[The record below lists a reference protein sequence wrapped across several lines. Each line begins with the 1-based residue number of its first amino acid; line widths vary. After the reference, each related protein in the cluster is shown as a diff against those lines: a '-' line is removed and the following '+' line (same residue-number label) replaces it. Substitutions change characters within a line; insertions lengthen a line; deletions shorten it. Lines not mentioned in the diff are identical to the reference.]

1 MLAGTAITATR
12 SIDTM
17 KLHQFMHLIGRW
29 RGVDYQEQQCEGWY
43 YICHDETCIYIVKFL
58 SLFPFHAF

>member
-1 MLAGTAITATR
+1 
-12 SIDTM
+12 M